1 MTLGPKQ
8 FAKQFKG
15 WTIPGPERP
24 DTAAT
29 RALETDIPEDQSLDA
44 ICGHFKLF
52 QYKKGHRFSTD
63 DLLVAGY
70 GTSYAP
76 TAARVLDLGSGIGSV
91 ATIAAWRLPG
101 AQLTTVEAQ
110 EQSIALARKSM
121 QLNGL
126 DQRVDLRFGDFRD
139 PGVLAPDEK
148 FDLIL
153 GSPPYFPLTDGITAE
168 HPQKVACRFEVRGD
182 VTDYCKTAAP
192 HLAPGGVLA
201 LVFPITPAHQ
211 LERVWEGAREA
222 RLITLRMRPIVLK
235 EGEEPLLGVFLLAR
249 AQDYPESLR
258 EKSMP
263 LWREPPLVIRC
274 KDGSVHPEYTVF
286 KAAIGFPP

>member
-1 MTLGPKQ
+1 MTQDPKQ

-15 WTIPGPERP
+15 WTIPGPKLP
-24 DTAAT
+24 DTTAT
-29 RALETDIPEDQSLDA
+29 RELEATIPDDQSLDA

-76 TAARVLDLGSGIGSV
+76 SAARVLDLGSGIGSV

-101 AQLTTVEAQ
+101 ARLTTVEAQ
-110 EQSIALARKSM
+110 EASIALASKSM
-121 QLNGL
+121 RLNGL
-126 DQRVDLRFGDFRD
+126 DQRVDLRLGDFRD
-139 PGVLAPDEK
+139 PSVLAADETY
-148 FDLIL
+148 DLIL

-168 HPQKVACRFEVRGD
+168 HPQKLACRFEVRGD
-182 VTDYCKTAAP
+182 VTDYCRTAAL

-201 LVFPITPAHQ
+201 LVFPIAPAHQ
-211 LERVWEGAREA
+211 LERVWQGARA
-222 RLITLRMRPIVLK
+222 AQLITLRMRPVVLK
-235 EGEEPLLGVFLLAR
+235 AGEEPLLGVFLLAR
-249 AQDYPESLR
+249 AQDYPPAVCER
-258 EKSMP
+258 AMP
-263 LWREPPLVIRC
+263 LWREPPLIIRT
-274 KDGSVHPEYTVF
+274 KDGAVHPEYIAF